1 MINPKSSQFRSYGQK
16 AIAEAK
22 KNDSLVEFVKNYP
35 SPKERKALL
44 ANKVSAKNR
53 DIWMRLVFRE
63 AYGIEGKDLGSEWAK
78 FLERL
83 NGVPAY
89 SKESCLSRY
98 EKIFQSRPVDDK
110 KYIEACEALLWLFS
124 HGHIN
129 RKTLCTGIKE
139 LDV

>member
-1 MINPKSSQFRSYGQK
+1 M
-16 AIAEAK
+16 
-22 KNDSLVEFVKNYP
+22 
-35 SPKERKALL
+35 
-44 ANKVSAKNR
+44 SAKNKN
-53 DIWMRLVFRE
+53 IWVRLVFRE
-63 AYGIEGKDLGSEWAK
+63 AYGIEGKDLGPEWAK

-129 RKTLCTGIKE
+129 QKTLCTGIKE
-139 LDV
+139 LDRKSVV